1 MFQKILAPIDGSEI
15 AWRALDY
22 AKNLGEKFSSAI
34 TVFYVVQ
41 QYYNIPS
48 LSLAEAV
55 PVPPVVIDDI
65 EEAGKQLLA
74 KAQEK
79 MQGYAGQLETKL
91 EFGHPA
97 ERILTVAREGGYD
110 AIVIGSRGLSGIAE
124 FMLGSVSSRVAQ
136 YARIPV
142 LIIK

>member
-22 AKNLGEKFSSAI
+22 AKNMGEKFGSAI
-34 TVFYVVQ
+34 TVFFVAQ

-65 EEAGKQLLA
+65 EQVGRQLLA
-74 KAQEK
+74 KAEEK
-79 MQGYAGQLETKL
+79 MQGYHGKLETKL

-97 ERILTVAREGGYD
+97 ERILAVAREGGYD
-110 AIVIGSRGLSGIAE
+110 VIIIGSRGLSGIAE

-136 YARIPV
+136 YAKIPV